1 MNLGNSKRVHFLSM
15 ISLELTDFFFFFV
28 YLQENYIQKYIAYI
42 HKIQQ
47 NELTV

>member
-15 ISLELTDFFFFFV
+15 ISLELTDFFFV
-28 YLQENYIQKYIAYI
+28 YLQENYIQKYIAHI